1 MRVGRPLAAWLD
13 VWGGR
18 GTRREH
24 DAAVAE
30 LAARHAVAIEHYRAG
45 RVATALP
52 LLE

>member
-1 MRVGRPLAAWLD
+1 VARRLGWP
-13 VWGGR
+13 